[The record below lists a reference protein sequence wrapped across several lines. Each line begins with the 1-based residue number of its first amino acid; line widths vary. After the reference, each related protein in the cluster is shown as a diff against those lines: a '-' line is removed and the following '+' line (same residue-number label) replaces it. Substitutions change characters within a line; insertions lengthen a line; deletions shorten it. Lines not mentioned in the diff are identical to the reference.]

1 MRIVLSG
8 GEKGSYR
15 SVLTSNNVKRIA
27 VNLTQLN
34 IPKLKP
40 IDIKA
45 MCANADIYLFTS
57 PNDEN
62 VAHFD
67 QFVRAHES
75 ELTVII
81 GRKDY
86 NGEWLGD
93 KYYPIWTD
101 ASDLERLAFL
111 MEKFGRVAIIDD
123 AITGKTI
130 PRIKQLQQRWGASL
144 IGITSKTDSIEAIA
158 WDTVIVSSW
167 TSVVRYGETQ
177 VWDGHGLRRY
187 PAQQKDSSR
196 KKHMADIK
204 RLGVDYEAVSED
216 DVNEVSKLSILSWL
230 AWEAHTF
237 GEEKIGAYDPLDD
250 DELEEWEEPQSGS
263 ITTIQ
268 GQYGGVGKV
277 DSGVP
282 SPAIIPPSPRHEG
295 SRILLPV
302 MGLETMVHTGADID
316 FDQDEDEEA
325 DRNPVNLVRSTG
337 DVLRTCDNCYLALR
351 CPAFQAHAECAY
363 KLPVELR
370 TKDQLHAVVRAIIE
384 IQTGRVLFARF
395 AEELEGQGMDPTLS
409 AEMDRLF
416 RLIEKSKDIADT
428 RDMVRFEMEARGGSG
443 VLSRIFG
450 AKVGEQAMQVAHPMN
465 TAELDRAFAP
475 ILDAEVLD

>member
-15 SVLTSNNVKRIA
+15 SVLVSNGVRRVA

-34 IPKLKP
+34 IPKTKDLR
-40 IDIKA
+40 IKE
-45 MCANADIYLFTS
+45 MCGNADIYLFTS

-62 VAHFD
+62 VANFD
-67 QFVRAHES
+67 QFVRAHEP
-75 ELTVII
+75 ELTVIV

-101 ASDLERLAFL
+101 ASDLERLAHL
-111 MEKFGRVAIIDD
+111 MEKHGRVAITDD

-177 VWDGHGLRRY
+177 IWDGHGLRRY

-216 DVNEVSKLSILSWL
+216 DVSEVSKLSILSWL
-230 AWEAHTF
+230 AWESHTF
-237 GEEKIGAYDPLDD
+237 GEEKVGAYDPLNDD
-250 DELEEWEEPQSGS
+250 DEDEWDDSHTPS
-263 ITTIQ
+263 ITAIQ
-268 GQYGGVGKV
+268 SHSAGSNNVSFGV
-277 DSGVP
+277 STP
-282 SPAIIPPSPRHEG
+282 TIIPTSTRHEEG
-295 SRILLPV
+295 RMLLPV
-302 MGLETMVHTGADID
+302 IGIETMVHTGADIGS
-316 FDQDEDEEA
+316 DQDEDDEV
-325 DRNPVNLVRSTG
+325 DRNPINLVRSTG
-337 DVLRTCDNCYLALR
+337 DVLRTCDNCYLAPR

-363 KLPVELR
+363 KLPIELR

-384 IQTGRVLFARF
+384 MQTSRVLFARF

-416 RLIEKSKDIADT
+416 RLIQQSKDIADT
-428 RDMVRFEMEARGGSG
+428 RDMVRFEMEARGGAG

-450 AKVGEQAMQVAHPMN
+450 SKVGEQAKQVAHPL
-465 TAELDRAFAP
+465 TAVELDRVFDP